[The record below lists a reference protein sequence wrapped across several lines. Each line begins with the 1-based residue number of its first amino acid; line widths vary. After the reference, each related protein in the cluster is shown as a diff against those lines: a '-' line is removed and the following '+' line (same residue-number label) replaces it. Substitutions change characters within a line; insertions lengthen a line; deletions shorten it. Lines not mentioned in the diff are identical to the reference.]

1 MGVEESIE
9 FVRDAIRECTRHIEC
24 PTPAPP
30 PTLPTRL
37 LEIREKAVRL
47 IETVNAPQVVKYA
60 ALSHCW
66 GEPKEG
72 GPPSFVTSRGNLQEM
87 MENIDYEKLPA
98 TFQDAVTVCRALGL
112 KHLWIDS
119 LCIIQGGDKDW
130 MSESGR
136 MCDYYGNAYITI
148 SGTCSAESS
157 EHFLGKQVSK
167 HKPVPITFLDADK
180 NGKKVEVCIQR
191 LDADEAAWSVSPG
204 FRSSRTSQAPMST
217 TKPVASRAWVF
228 QENTLSARVIHFTG
242 LEELGVLYECKHG
255 LRAEKISYTRDLQPW
270 KRWRDLV
277 RDYFPLRL
285 TKECDRLP
293 ALSGLADSFARKLP
307 EPKPRYLAG
316 LWKPSLA
323 PDLCW
328 TRELC
333 WRMLRTEGFVSGE
346 YVAPSWSWASVQGD
360 GMAFGADSTSF
371 KPLITSF
378 QDTVVPKSG
387 KNVYGSVSNGSSITM
402 TVPRAELKL
411 TCSVSKDGERTY
423 ALSSVIIDAQEL
435 WVIPDTVLESWE
447 IPPTNQAEPR
457 YSVRR
462 AQHDFQESF
471 EATVTCII
479 VGEADGQLHGLLLG
493 ISKVDSSAFARLGYF
508 RTYKN
513 GLKLAYETIDE
524 WNKVMKAVDTCRK
537 QFELK
542 KEPLTIF

>member
-1 MGVEESIE
+1 MLETLKRPAKLRLGRLVCPQARSPDFPILHRLHHKTQIRPDKLQEESPTNMPCGLCNDCSELEHPNLPQVRTGNQANLVTAAGKGCKFCKLILEVWNHEENKDWRDVYNIGKSYVHIRGPKNGGTGHMTLEFFPMLSYDKPAAPHQMESVPVIETSRTFVVYNPEEGRIEAWPSLATRVETGVEESIE
-9 FVRDAIRECTRHIEC
+9 FVRDAIRECTRHVEC

-47 IETVNAPQVVKYA
+47 IETVNAPQVVNYA
-60 ALSHCW
+60 ALS
-66 GEPKEG
+66 
-72 GPPSFVTSRGNLQEM
+72 
-87 MENIDYEKLPA
+87 
-98 TFQDAVTVCRALGL
+98 
-112 KHLWIDS
+112 
-119 LCIIQGGDKDW
+119 
-130 MSESGR
+130 
-136 MCDYYGNAYITI
+136 YY
-148 SGTCSAESS
+148 
-157 EHFLGKQVSK
+157 
-167 HKPVPITFLDADK
+167 ADK
-180 NGKKVEVCIQR
+180 NGKKVEVRIQR
-191 LDADEAAWSVSPG
+191 LDADKAAWSVAPG
-204 FRSSRTSQAPMST
+204 FRSSRKTQAPMST

-242 LEELGVLYECKHG
+242 LEELGVLYECRHG
-255 LRAEKISYTRDLQPW
+255 LRAEKIVGSTTIFKGTKDLFKRIRQWNKTLESYTRDLQPW

-285 TKECDRLP
+285 TRECDRLP

-333 WRMLRTEGFVSGE
+333 WRTLRTEGFVSGE

-411 TCSVSKDGERTY
+411 TCLVTKDGERTY

-447 IPPTNQAEPR
+447 IPPTN
-457 YSVRR
+457 
-462 AQHDFQESF
+462 
-471 EATVTCII
+471 
-479 VGEADGQLHGLLLG
+479 
-493 ISKVDSSAFARLGYF
+493 
-508 RTYKN
+508 
-513 GLKLAYETIDE
+513 
-524 WNKVMKAVDTCRK
+524 
-537 QFELK
+537 
-542 KEPLTIF
+542 